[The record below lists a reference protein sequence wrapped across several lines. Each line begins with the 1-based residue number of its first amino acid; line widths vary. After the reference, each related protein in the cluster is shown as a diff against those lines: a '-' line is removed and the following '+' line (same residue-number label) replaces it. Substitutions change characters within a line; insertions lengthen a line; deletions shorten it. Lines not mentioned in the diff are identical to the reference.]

1 MINKVIFLFLH
12 RNKFCDAIDMGIKY
26 NFKEFRIFRENISMA
41 YTALR
46 SNKLRAALT
55 IAIISLGI
63 TAIVG
68 IFTAVDSISTSLNDA
83 YSRMGAG
90 IVNISSQ
97 SYIPGDR
104 KRIRNPREISKS
116 QAERFKDYFPSES
129 ATISMY
135 SMVAQDIAVES
146 AGRRTTPNMHVMATD
161 ENYLTYQDFK
171 LAQGRNFTKDDIT
184 GGSSTCIIGH
194 NIYASLFGKSTG
206 FGTES
211 PIGSSIYIKGMRYTV
226 IGIATPVGNNGSWG
240 MDGRLLVPYTN
251 ALANLSTDNID
262 FSLGILPA
270 DNADREEV
278 ALQAT
283 QAFRAVRRLAP
294 YDRQDFDLS
303 RSDAVMA
310 ELQELES
317 TLSLA
322 AAVIGLITLIG
333 AAVGLMNIMLVSVKE
348 RTREIG
354 TLKALGASS
363 KRIRNQFLIEAV
375 LIGESGG
382 AIGIVAGIAIGN
394 AVAAIMD
401 NPFVIPWMWIL
412 GAIILCMIVGIASGY
427 IPASRAASLDPI
439 ECLRYE

>member
-1 MINKVIFLFLH
+1 MRERV
-12 RNKFCDAIDMGIKY
+12 R
-26 NFKEFRIFRENISMA
+26 FKELGILRENVSMA

-46 SNKLRAALT
+46 SNRLRAMLT

-90 IVNISSQ
+90 IVNITSEYNLPS
-97 SYIPGDR
+97 DR
-104 KRIRNPREISKS
+104 KRVRNPREITKA
-116 QAERFKDYFPSES
+116 QAERFKEYFPSELAS
-129 ATISMY
+129 TSMY

-146 AGRRTTPNMHVMATD
+146 TESRTTPNMHVMATD
-161 ENYLTYQDFK
+161 DNYLTYQDYK
-171 LAQGRNFTKDDIT
+171 LVQGRNFTKDDI
-184 GGSSTCIIGH
+184 GIGSSTCIIGH
-194 NIYASLFGKSTG
+194 NIAASLFGRNTG
-206 FGTES
+206 FGTDS
-211 PIGSSIYIKGMRYTV
+211 PIGATIYIKGTRYTV
-226 IGIATPVGNNGSWG
+226 IGITAPMGNNGSWG
-240 MDGRLLVPYTN
+240 MDSRVLVPYTN
-251 ALANLSTDNID
+251 ALANLTTGTPN

-270 DNADREEV
+270 EGADREEV
-278 ALQAT
+278 AIQAT

-294 YDRQDFDLS
+294 YDEQDFNLS

-322 AAVIGLITLIG
+322 AAVIGLITLVG

-363 KRIRNQFLIEAV
+363 KRIRNQFLIEAII
-375 LIGESGG
+375 IGECGG
-382 AIGIVAGIAIGN
+382 AIGIIAGIAIGN

-427 IPASRAASLDPI
+427 IPASRAAALDPI